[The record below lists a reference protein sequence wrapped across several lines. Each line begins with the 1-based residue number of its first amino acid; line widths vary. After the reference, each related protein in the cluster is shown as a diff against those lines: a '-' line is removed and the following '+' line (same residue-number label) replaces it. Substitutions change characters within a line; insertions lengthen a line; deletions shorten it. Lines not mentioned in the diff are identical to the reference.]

1 MRTITMAML
10 SLTFI
15 IGAISV
21 YLSLAIQGDIAN
33 AKTGCAESLQKA
45 NTGVLVLSTVMV
57 TTTLVMAYSAHACK
71 CNTSTQTGISKT
83 EKVVYSSFILVLSII
98 LTTLGAI
105 IKDNAKKA
113 GHPCSGVASKAST
126 IMGLGIVGILVMVG
140 GGGYIGYEYHKK
152 NSNSSRKSSEA

>member
-1 MRTITMAML
+1 MRTITIAML

-71 CNTSTQTGISKT
+71 CNNSSTQTNISKA
-83 EKVVYSSFILVLSII
+83 EKMVYSSFILILSVV

-105 IKDNAKKA
+105 MKDNAENS
-113 GHPCSGVASKAST
+113 GHMCPGVASKAST
-126 IMGLGIVGILVMVG
+126 IMGMGIVGILVMLS
-140 GGGYIGYEYHKK
+140 GGGYIGYQQHKRNLTEK
-152 NSNSSRKSSEA
+152 MSQA

>member
-1 MRTITMAML
+1 MAML

-71 CNTSTQTGISKT
+71 CNTSSTQTGISKT

-105 IKDNAKKA
+105 IKDNAENA
-113 GHPCSGVASKAST
+113 GHPCPGVAGKAST
-126 IMGLGIVGILVMVG
+126 IMGMGIVGILVMLG
-140 GGGYIGYEYHKK
+140 GGGYIGYQQYKGNLTEKM
-152 NSNSSRKSSEA
+152 SQA